1 MMMNKFLD
9 TKNLIIG
16 VLSLSIGLGSGFAI
30 QHGNYDK
37 GYDKGYDEG
46 YVIGHKKGVNEGH
59 DEGIKIGYN
68 EARFYNST
76 GRHSSKSSTADT
88 YTGYYE
94 KWDNTSDTSDNVT
107 YTYVGNKNTKKFH
120 KPSCSSVKQMKDSNK
135 KYFDCSRDEIIDN
148 GYSPC
153 GRCNP

>member
-68 EARFYNST
+68 EARS
-76 GRHSSKSSTADT
+76 DT

-94 KWDNTSDTSDNVT
+94 KWDNVSDTSDNVT

-135 KYFDCSRDEIIDN
+135 KYFDCDRDEIIDN